1 MVKGFAGGR
10 EMDAFARLPDPTE
23 PLCLDERLL
32 NKMVAAVEKVRDRLV
47 RSTRA
52 LDAAGIPYAVVGG
65 NAVAAWVSEVDE
77 SAVRN
82 TQDVDILL
90 RREDLEKASEALAA
104 VGFIRKVGA
113 GITMFLDGP
122 DAKARDVV
130 RIIFASEK
138 VRPDYEF
145 PAPDVEGAVVK
156 SGRFRVLPLQ
166 DLVRMKLTSNRLK
179 DRVHIQDLIFVGLVN
194 FKWPGIMSGG
204 LADRLRQIL
213 ENPDG

>member
-1 MVKGFAGGR
+1 
-10 EMDAFARLPDPTE
+10 MDAFARLPDPTE

-32 NKMVAAVEKVRDRLV
+32 NKMVAAVEKVRDTLI

-122 DAKARDVV
+122 DAKARDAVH
-130 RIIFASEK
+130 IIFANEK
-138 VRPDYEF
+138 VRPDYEL

-166 DLVRMKLTSNRLK
+166 DLVRMKMTSNRLK
-179 DRVHIQDLIFVGLVN
+179 DRVHIQDLIFVGQVN

>member
-1 MVKGFAGGR
+1 MLF
-10 EMDAFARLPDPTE
+10 
-23 PLCLDERLL
+23 
-32 NKMVAAVEKVRDRLV
+32 
-47 RSTRA
+47 RS
-52 LDAAGIPYAVVGG
+52 
-65 NAVAAWVSEVDE
+65 
-77 SAVRN
+77 
-82 TQDVDILL
+82 
-90 RREDLEKASEALAA
+90 
-104 VGFIRKVGA
+104 KVGA